1 MKLLLVEPDDVQSDV
16 YRLAFSEHFDV
27 LSATSTEDALNML
40 NSHDIGVVITEW
52 QLGSDTAAAFTG
64 VVADG
69 DAVEQPV
76 IVVVSEDIREASMIE
91 AFNHGV
97 SHYITKPY
105 NTISFFETIISI
117 KNQIE
122 IIAQMRKDNSKNRA
136 AARTALSQAS
146 IYGAGMEITAAL
158 NRTDDIRA
166 MAKTVLTSLRLNGV
180 HAALQF
186 REEEENTT
194 FDTDLSDCDPTT
206 LKVFEVLHNQGRIYR
221 FGRRL
226 MLNDEHVSLLV
237 KHVAK
242 DDPVLYDAILDM
254 GAKLV
259 PAINTRFNS
268 LRQQRALVQTH
279 SDVETILDRMH
290 QTVLNLSKE
299 KHEIIES
306 VSSKIQLSF
315 HQLEMTESQETF
327 FLELIEKELQK
338 RAENSDLIDLDSM
351 MNGISQRLRERIA
364 ALSLAVE
371 EAEDDEYQD
380 VEFF

>member
-1 MKLLLVEPDDVQSDV
+1 MKLLLVETDDVQSEV
-16 YRLAFSEHFDV
+16 YTLAFSEHFDV
-27 LSATSTEDALNML
+27 LCATSSHDAARML
-40 NSHDIGVVITEW
+40 EAHDIGIVITEW
-52 QLGSDTAAAFTG
+52 QLGNDTAAAFTG
-64 VVADG
+64 VVAEG
-69 DAVEQPV
+69 DAIEQPV
-76 IVVVSEDIREASMIE
+76 IVVVSDDMRESSMIE

-105 NTISFFETIISI
+105 NTISFIESIISI

-122 IIAQMRKDNSKNRA
+122 IIAQMRKDNLKNRA
-136 AARTALSQAS
+136 ACRTALSQAS

-158 NRTDDIRA
+158 NRTADIRA
-166 MAKTVLTSLRLNGV
+166 MAKTVLSSMRLNGV

-186 REEEENTT
+186 REEDEVIT

-226 MLNDEHVSLLV
+226 MLNDENVSLLV

-279 SDVETILDRMH
+279 SDVERILDRMH

-306 VSSKIQLSF
+306 VTSKIQLSF
-315 HQLEMTESQETF
+315 HQLEMTETQESF
-327 FLELIEKELQK
+327 FIDLIEKELQK

-351 MNGISQRLRERIA
+351 MNGISQRLRDRIA

-371 EAEDDEYQD
+371 EAEEDEYQD